1 MCLLGSHCVNPPDP
15 PADSKLLLF
24 WNPDYPPAHDE
35 AVMYKCNAGTS
46 YNRFITDFNKYNYT
60 LTCLP
65 DNQFSE
71 PDWPTCADCKIKL

>member
-35 AVMYKCNAGTS
+35 TVMYKCNAGTS

-65 DNQFSE
+65 DNQFTE